1 MKRETIQYTITGSI
15 FFNVAWSSTTKMLA
29 SESFMMYLFIS
40 ALFVGYRPV
49 LNPPARM
56 APRALRHHSGELK
69 PEMVTEW

>member
-1 MKRETIQYTITGSI
+1 
-15 FFNVAWSSTTKMLA
+15 
-29 SESFMMYLFIS
+29 MYLFIS

-69 PEMVTEW
+69 PEMVTELYGSRPSLMKARATCRH